1 MTYRERREAKAE
13 RLHEW
18 ADERQARANATLAT
32 SDAHPYRHDIAWL
45 TQPGHIPGRN
55 ETFEREHRAYQSL
68 DKATAMDDRA
78 AGIESQLDHAIY
90 DDDPDA
96 IERIRERIAGLE
108 AKRDRMKAANAEY
121 RKTHRT
127 ELAAQT
133 NLYLRGQ
140 MTPHP
145 SYSITNIGGNIG
157 RYRDRLKA
165 LEHPAPTWFHA
176 SRRDPSTCYKCDQPQ
191 DEHTQHPNVP
201 SVLMC
206 PTGDAR
212 K

>member
-13 RLHEW
+13 RLRGW
-18 ADERQARANATLAT
+18 ADKRTATAT
-32 SDAHPYRHDIAWL
+32 VALESQPELRHDWAFI
-45 TQPGHIPGRN
+45 TQPGHIPERARMN
-55 ETFEREHRAYQSL
+55 ARDDRAFESL
-68 DKATAMDDRA
+68 AKAESMTSRA

-108 AKRDRMKAANAEY
+108 AKRDRMKSANAEY
-121 RKTHRT
+121 RKSHRA
-127 ELAAQT
+127 ELAVQT